1 MTEHK
6 FTDEEI
12 KKALERVISCNDGQ
26 IANCEGCPL
35 ETAYPYCA
43 DEIEVECLALISRYE
58 ERIKNLETD
67 LESEHS
73 LGKCFKNL
81 YDREAGKKNTAIQDY
96 AERLHDSINP
106 DWCKIH
112 KLIDDIKEE
121 MTEDN
126 R

>member
-1 MTEHK
+1 MTAEN
-6 FTDEEI
+6 I
-12 KKALERVISCNDGQ
+12 KKALECCEKDDCDNCPNDFGNCY
-26 IANCEGCPL
+26 ANLSGYAL
-35 ETAYPYCA
+35 E
-43 DEIEVECLALISRYE
+43 LINRYE
-58 ERIKNLETD
+58 EKIKNLETD
-67 LESEHS
+67 LESAHS

-121 MTEDN
+121 IMEVYK
-126 R
+126 